1 MANPSHTRVCAKC
14 TLVYSEKCSSLQHQE
29 SQNPDQAQSN
39 TAISATQREM
49 STAVTDL
56 SQALFSL
63 HLLCGKFETNF
74 QKESNFT
81 DEENGADCN
90 QISRTLK
97 SVRETLVYYWVC
109 GLLLATV
116 KSEGEHLTGY
126 LTAPLWLPIHLTHTT
141 CIPTLKACPPL
152 GSDANGKQQWSRW
165 ERERWQTPG

>member
-1 MANPSHTRVCAKC
+1 MHTFSMASPSHTRVCAKC

-49 STAVTDL
+49 STAVTDW

-97 SVRETLVYYWVC
+97 SPLPLQSVRETLVYYWVC

-116 KSEGEHLTGY
+116 KSEGEHLTATDTWRLHCGCPF
-126 LTAPLWLPIHLTHTT
+126 TSHTPPAFPHLK
-141 CIPTLKACPPL
+141 PVLL
-152 GSDANGKQQWSRW
+152 
-165 ERERWQTPG
+165 